1 LEVRKSS
8 GTECSSWTV
17 AIVGKDPDKGDL
29 PIRFGS
35 SSHTFDLNLIQRSR
49 AGKDIDDLSKLAQ
62 VNDFAISSSDTSGAT
77 MKQHCGKRDSK
88 NPILLVYLVDKNS
101 KTKKKPSSRAS
112 LDTSEHIVALSI
124 GFPLAELTN
133 DEKKKYNSE
142 KWWNKHLN
150 LE

>member
-1 LEVRKSS
+1 M
-8 GTECSSWTV
+8 
-17 AIVGKDPDKGDL
+17 A
-29 PIRFGS
+29 IRFGS
-35 SSHTFDLNLIQRSR
+35 SSHIFDLNLIQRSR

-62 VNDFAISSSDTSGAT
+62 VNDFAISSSDKSGTT
-77 MKQHCGKRDSK
+77 MKTHCGKRDSK
-88 NPILLVYLVDKNS
+88 NPILLVYLVEKNS
-101 KTKKKPSSRAS
+101 KPKKDESSRAP

-124 GFPLAELTN
+124 GFPRAELTN